1 MRFKFNPLT
10 STFDVVAGCAAATA
24 SETSLQVEEVS
35 ASLIYLGEG
44 TFGALTSEAKWK
56 IKKIVISG
64 STVSIKNASDA
75 FDQIWNNRASLT
87 YV

>member
-10 STFDVVAGCAAATA
+10 STFDVVAGCAPIPA
-24 SETSLQVEEVS
+24 SETSLQVDEVS
-35 ASLIYLGEG
+35 SSLIYLGEG

-56 IKKIVISG
+56 IKKIVITG

-75 FDQIWNNRASLT
+75 FDQIWDDRVALT